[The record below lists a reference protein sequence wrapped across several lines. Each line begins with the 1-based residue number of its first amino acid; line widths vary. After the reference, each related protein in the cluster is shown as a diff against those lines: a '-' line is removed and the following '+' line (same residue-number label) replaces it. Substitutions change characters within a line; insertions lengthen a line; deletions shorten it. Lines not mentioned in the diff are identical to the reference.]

1 MKLKMFSA
9 LFLSILLCS
18 AGTARASSHFQQ
30 APVARKIEILQQEI
44 RALKDLIF
52 NFNLNQE
59 ISADAY
65 TVVDLSSNSTILEK
79 NPVISYP
86 IASVTKLMNA
96 VVTVESIPLSQT
108 VTLTN
113 QMLTPFG
120 SSPCIFTGL
129 KISAG
134 NLLKSA
140 LTQSVND
147 SAEALSYFVG
157 NQKFIGLMN
166 QKAKEL
172 GMQNTVYYD
181 ATGLNP
187 ANQSTAKDLAKL
199 VAYVNQKHPELL
211 SITKD
216 NDFWLPDSKGNF
228 LKFSNENNFYYL
240 PSFVGG
246 KTGYLPEAKQT
257 MASVFQVNGKSYA
270 IIVLH
275 SANRI
280 ADIFNILRQLKN

>member
-1 MKLKMFSA
+1 MKLKIFSA
-9 LFLSILLCS
+9 LFFAILLFS
-18 AGTARASSHFQQ
+18 AIPARASLNLQQ
-30 APVARKIEILQQEI
+30 APLSRQIEILQQEI
-44 RALKDLIF
+44 RVLEDLIS
-52 NFNLNQE
+52 NFDTGQKIN
-59 ISADAY
+59 ADAY
-65 TVVDLSSNSTILEK
+65 IVVDLSNNSVILEK
-79 NPVISYP
+79 NPAKSYP

-96 VVTVESIPLSQT
+96 VVAVENIPMSQKI
-108 VTLTN
+108 TLTD

-120 SSPCIFTGL
+120 SSPCIFARL
-129 KISAG
+129 QISAE

-147 SAEALSYFVG
+147 AAQALSYFVG
-157 NQKFIGLMN
+157 NEKFIKLMN

-187 ANQSTAKDLAKL
+187 SNQSTAVDLAKL
-199 VAYVNQKHPELL
+199 IAYVNQNHPELL
-211 SITKD
+211 GITKD
-216 NDFWLPDSKGNF
+216 NDFWLPDSEGNF

-240 PSFVGG
+240 SEFVGG

-257 MASVFQVNGKSYA
+257 MASVFKVNGKSYA
-270 IIVLH
+270 ITVLH
-275 SANRI
+275 SGNRI